1 MVIPSVGAIVLVS
14 FPFSDLSRS
23 KLRPAVVLADTGRH
37 DWVLCQVTSQPY
49 SDPQAVEITSK
60 DFVSGSLKKTSYVRP
75 GKLFTAN
82 TGIMTRQIG
91 EVRSEK
97 LKQVVRAIV
106 AMLENSVA

>member
-14 FPFSDLSRS
+14 FPCSDLSRS
-23 KLRPAVVLADTGRH
+23 KLRQAVVLADTGRH
-37 DWVLCQVTSQPY
+37 DWVLCQLTSQPY